1 MITKDAVEK
10 LVYRRDLVVEFQWN
24 EVADLSCI
32 LPSSTIPSDCFG
44 YKNSTMDVCYVH

>member
-10 LVYRRDLVVEFQWN
+10 WVYRRDLIVVFQWN

-32 LPSSTIPSDCFG
+32 LPSSTIPSDCSE
-44 YKNSTMDVCYVH
+44 YNNSTMDVCYVH